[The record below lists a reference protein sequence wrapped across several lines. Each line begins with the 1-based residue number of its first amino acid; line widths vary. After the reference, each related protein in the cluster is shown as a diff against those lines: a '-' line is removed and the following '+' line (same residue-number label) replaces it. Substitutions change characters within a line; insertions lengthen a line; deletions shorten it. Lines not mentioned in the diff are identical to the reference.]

1 MHVRRRSAL
10 QFLWLAAVLGALAA
24 CAVNPDL
31 PQGYAIVYGVSE
43 YASVSDLDQPDDDAF
58 AITALLEDQGFVVIG
73 GPRVNA
79 QATKANLLADF
90 AVAAASADSESRF
103 FFYFAGHGYGQ
114 GMEPYY
120 GTPPF
125 SQEWADY
132 LATLEGTEAG
142 SGRDGAPTFL
152 FLHEADPF
160 SNVELTIE
168 ESITNDELASLLA
181 TVPSRHQIVVID
193 ACHSGGFIGADGAH
207 DAVPSSYGG
216 SGGGITFFD
225 ALDAATLYLDY
236 APLALGDG
244 RQATVLAASG
254 AREFSY
260 EGDFMGFK
268 NGVFTHYFLQT
279 PFAADR
285 DYDGYV
291 TVTEAYAYASAAIAS
306 EVNHRLTGDAK
317 FLPRVSGGAMDFVLF
332 ETR

>member
-1 MHVRRRSAL
+1 MRVRRRTVIILS
-10 QFLWLAAVLGALAA
+10 LAAFFGALAA
-24 CAVNPDL
+24 CAIDPAL
-31 PQGYAIVYGVSE
+31 PQGYAIVYGVSD
-43 YASVSDLDQPDDDAF
+43 YASVSSLNQPDDDAY
-58 AITALLEDQGFVVIG
+58 AIAALLEDQGYVVIG

-90 AVAAASADSESRF
+90 AVAAASAGSESRF

-114 GMEPYY
+114 GMEAHY

-132 LATLEGTEAG
+132 LATLAGTEAEA
-142 SGRDGAPTFL
+142 GRDGAPSFL
-152 FLHEADPF
+152 FLHDADPF
-160 SNVELTIE
+160 DDVPLTIV
-168 ESITNDELASLLA
+168 ESIRNDELASLLA

-207 DAVPSSYGG
+207 DVVPSAYRGF
-216 SGGGITFFD
+216 GGGITLSDAFD
-225 ALDAATLYLDY
+225 AAALYLEY
-236 APLALGDG
+236 APLDLGDG
-244 RQATVLAASG
+244 RRATVIAASG

-260 EGDFMGFK
+260 EGDFMGFR

-291 TVTEAYAYASAAIAS
+291 TVTEAYAHASAAIAS
-306 EVNHRLTGDAK
+306 EANRRLSGDAK
-317 FLPRVSGGAMDFVLF
+317 FLPRVSGSAVDFVLF